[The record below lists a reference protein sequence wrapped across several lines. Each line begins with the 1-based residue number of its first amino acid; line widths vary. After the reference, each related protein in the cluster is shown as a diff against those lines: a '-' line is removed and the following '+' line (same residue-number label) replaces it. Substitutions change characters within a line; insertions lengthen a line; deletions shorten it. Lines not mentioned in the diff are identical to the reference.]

1 MRRGVR
7 MRRTVKDRGHISCT
21 IEFPGSQMM
30 TAEQAFIWY
39 AFSLGFAIPVAAISV
54 FYLLVVIRLG
64 QAGSLQQTKGNEKF
78 LRKTPNVLFYRAAN
92 NVFDNLAELPPNT
105 SLQKY

>member
-1 MRRGVR
+1 MR
-7 MRRTVKDRGHISCT
+7 MRRTVEEHGRISCT
-21 IEFPGSQMM
+21 IEFPEGSVM

-64 QAGSLQQTKGNEKF
+64 QAGSFQQSKGNHPV
-78 LRKTPNVLFYRAAN
+78 LR
-92 NVFDNLAELPPNT
+92 
-105 SLQKY
+105 